1 MGLPGRLIGLWLG
14 GFAKIQLIRL
24 QMKKMSSYRAF
35 PTDFIT
41 FPLKGS
47 IYGISTIWNGNNVE
61 GHPVQVSYFITE
73 AQIFIFLNFIH
84 LFITFGCAGS
94 SLLCRLFSGYSEQGL
109 LFLVGHW
116 LTMAVA
122 SLVEHRL

>member
-1 MGLPGRLIGLWLG
+1 
-14 GFAKIQLIRL
+14 
-24 QMKKMSSYRAF
+24 MKKMSSYRAF

-84 LFITFGCAGS
+84 LFIYFWLCWVFTAVQAFLWLQRAG
-94 SLLCRLFSGYSEQGL
+94 
-109 LFLVGHW
+109 
-116 LTMAVA
+116 A
-122 SLVEHRL
+122 SLPCGALAYHGRGFSCGAQALGGTRFSSCGTRA